1 MAKQIADV
9 YPNRA
14 LAGITMS
21 GTDALTF
28 EQIRFGVGIFQGVA
42 LLVHQIDYFL
52 SLASHTQLTT
62 SADYCSLALTARD
75 DLTSL
80 TPTVLNVIDV
90 IDYNVVLFG
99 TAAEARMIHKPR
111 TREFNHMPG
120 GGILIPANPL
130 FLAMSS
136 TGFASAGVARVVI
149 YYTFKTLTDK
159 DYLELL
165 QSMLPANI

>member
-1 MAKQIADV
+1 MGKIVADA

-21 GTDALTF
+21 AANTLSF
-28 EQIRFGVGIFQGVA
+28 EQIRFGVGIFQGIA

-52 SLASHTQLTT
+52 SHDSYTQLTT
-62 SADYCSLALTARD
+62 SADYCHLALTARD
-75 DLTSL
+75 DLTSI

-90 IDYNVVLFG
+90 IEYDSVLHG
-99 TAAEARMIHKPR
+99 TAAEVERIHKPR
-111 TREFNHMPG
+111 TRNFNSMPG
-120 GGILIPANPL
+120 GGLIIPANPL
-130 FLAMSS
+130 FFAMSS
-136 TGFASAGVARVVI
+136 AGFATAGVARVVI
-149 YYTFKTLTDK
+149 YYTFKTLADK

>member
-1 MAKQIADV
+1 MSAA
-9 YPNRA
+9 NA
-14 LAGITMS
+14 LS
-21 GTDALTF
+21 F

-52 SLASHTQLTT
+52 SHDSYTQLTT
-62 SADYCSLALTARD
+62 SADYCSIGLTARD
-75 DLTSL
+75 DLTSI

-90 IDYNVVLFG
+90 VDYDTVLFG
-99 TAAEARMIHKPR
+99 AAAEVHEIEKPR
-111 TREFNHMPG
+111 TRNFQSMPG

-136 TGFASAGVARVVI
+136 SGFATAGVARIVMF
-149 YYTFKTLTDK
+149 YTFKTLADK